1 MSSAGPL
8 LTFPDALAARDR
20 RLDPFDW
27 YADRRAESPLHW
39 DPDRGCWDVFSYREV
54 KRLLGDDETF
64 SVDPREAAG
73 FEPQGDTAFLLETML
88 FQDPPKHDRTRDVV
102 DEFFRP
108 SAVKSLE
115 PFIAEEARRLV
126 EEALAESDDG
136 VIDVVDALAYP
147 LPVIVIAK
155 MLGVPAEDR
164 DQFKQWS
171 DTIVE
176 GTAGEEEA
184 DAADLQ
190 QRQMEAGMAL
200 ANYFRE
206 LVADRQENPQDDLV
220 TRIVQADADLT
231 ETEILGFCMLLL
243 IAGNITT
250 TNLIGNAVRIFGEEA
265 YWPGAGERETAIEEV
280 LRYRAPVQS
289 MTRVAREDL
298 TIDGKQVE
306 AGDTLVC
313 WLGAGN
319 RDGAQFADPDT
330 FVPDRRPNQHLGFG
344 YGTHYCL
351 GAPLARLEASVAI
364 RELGAAYE
372 VTPAWGDDDL
382 DPIDSSFLHGVQS
395 LPVRLD

>member
-8 LTFPDALAARDR
+8 LTFPEALSGRER
-20 RLDPFDW
+20 RLDPYDW
-27 YADRRAESPLHW
+27 YADRRAESALHW
-39 DPDRGCWDVFSYREV
+39 DADRRCWDVFSYREV

-64 SVDPREAAG
+64 SVDPRNATG
-73 FEPQGDTAFLLETML
+73 FQAQGDQAFLLETML

-115 PFIAEEARRLV
+115 PFVAAESQRLLA
-126 EEALAESDDG
+126 EALEESDDG
-136 VIDVVDALAYP
+136 VVDLVDALAYP
-147 LPVIVIAK
+147 LPVVVIAK

-164 DQFKQWS
+164 AQFKRWS

-176 GTAGEEEA
+176 GTADD
-184 DAADLQ
+184 DAGDLQ
-190 QRQMEAGMAL
+190 ERQMQAGMEL

-206 LVADRQENPQDDLV
+206 LVAARREDPRDDLV
-220 TRIVQADADLT
+220 TRIVQAEADLT
-231 ETEILGFCMLLL
+231 ETELLGFCMLLL

-250 TNLIGNAVRIFGEEA
+250 TNLITNAVRTFGEQE
-265 YWPGAGERETAIEEV
+265 YWPGGGQRDAAIEEV

-289 MTRVAREDL
+289 MTRIAREDV
-298 TIDGKQVE
+298 TVDGATVE
-306 AGDTLVC
+306 EGDTLVC
-313 WLGAGN
+313 WLGAAN
-319 RDGAQFADPDT
+319 RDGTQFADAET
-330 FVPDRRPNQHLGFG
+330 FAPDRRPNQHLGFG

-364 RELGAAYE
+364 RELGVEYD
-372 VTPAWGDDDL
+372 VRPAWEADDL
-382 DPIDSSFLHGVQS
+382 EPIESSFLHGLKS

>member
-8 LTFPDALAARDR
+8 QTFPEALAARER
-20 RLDPFDW
+20 RLDPYDW

-39 DPDRGCWDVFSYREV
+39 DPDRHCWDVFAYDEV
-54 KRLLGDDETF
+54 KRMLGDDESF
-64 SVDPREAAG
+64 SVNPREATGFQPAG
-73 FEPQGDTAFLLETML
+73 EQTFLLETML

-115 PFIAEEARRLV
+115 PFIAAESQRLLA
-126 EEALAESDDG
+126 EALDESDDG
-136 VIDVVDALAYP
+136 VVDLVDALAYP

-164 DQFKQWS
+164 EQFKQWS

-176 GTAGEEEA
+176 GTAGEEE
-184 DAADLQ
+184 DAEALQ
-190 QRQMEAGMAL
+190 ERQMEAGMAL
-200 ANYFRE
+200 ANYFRD
-206 LVADRQENPQDDLV
+206 LVAKRREEPRDDLV
-220 TRIVQADADLT
+220 TSIVQADEDLT
-231 ETEILGFCMLLL
+231 ETELLGFCMLLL

-250 TNLIGNAVRIFGEEA
+250 TNLITNAVRTFGEQE
-265 YWPGAGERETAIEEV
+265 YWPGERQRDTAIEEV

-289 MTRVAREDL
+289 MTRVAMEDV
-298 TIDGKQVE
+298 TVDGKTVE
-306 AGDTLVC
+306 EGDTLVC
-313 WLGAGN
+313 WLGAAN
-319 RDGAQFADPDT
+319 RDGTQFADPDT

-351 GAPLARLEASVAI
+351 GAPLARLEASVAL
-364 RELGAAYE
+364 RELGTEYE
-372 VTPAWGDDDL
+372 VRPAWEDDDL
-382 DPIDSSFLHGVQS
+382 EPIESSFLHGVRS

>member
-8 LTFPDALAARDR
+8 LTFPEALSARER

-27 YADRRAESPLHW
+27 YADRRAESSLHW
-39 DPDRGCWDVFSYREV
+39 DADRHCWDVFSYREV

-64 SVDPREAAG
+64 SVDPRNATG
-73 FEPQGDTAFLLETML
+73 FRMQGDQAFLLETML

-115 PFIAEEARRLV
+115 PFVAAESQRLLA
-126 EEALAESDDG
+126 EALEESDGRVVDL
-136 VIDVVDALAYP
+136 VDALAYP

-164 DQFKQWS
+164 AQFKQWS

-176 GTAGEEEA
+176 GTAGED
-184 DAADLQ
+184 DAGDLQ
-190 QRQMEAGMAL
+190 ERQMEAGMEL

-206 LVADRQENPQDDLV
+206 LVAARREDPRDDLV
-220 TRIVQADADLT
+220 TRIVQAEADLT
-231 ETEILGFCMLLL
+231 ETELLGFCMLLL

-250 TNLIGNAVRIFGEEA
+250 TNLVTNAVRTFGEQE
-265 YWPGAGERETAIEEV
+265 YWPRESQRDAAIEEV

-289 MTRVAREDL
+289 MTRIAREDV
-298 TIDGKQVE
+298 TVDGKTVE
-306 AGDTLVC
+306 EGDTLVC
-313 WLGAGN
+313 WLGAAN
-319 RDGAQFADPDT
+319 RDGGQFADPDA
-330 FVPDRRPNQHLGFG
+330 FVPDRSPNQHLGFG

-364 RELGAAYE
+364 RELGAEYD
-372 VTPAWGDDDL
+372 VRPAWDDL
-382 DPIDSSFLHGVQS
+382 EPIESSFLHGVKS